1 MGSHNAGQA
10 LYDLH
15 GLAAQVCQPHACQR
29 QSRLKESSQG
39 ALSNI
44 AQHLLACDTALSLRY
59 IYPQEFDSAEHA
71 CGPGMRRDIGVA
83 LPFMSMIQMDLPPGT
98 VSLSK
103 TSYI

>member
-1 MGSHNAGQA
+1 MGSHNAGKA

-29 QSRLKESSQG
+29 QSRLKESSQR
-39 ALSNI
+39 ALCNI
-44 AQHLLACDTALSLRY
+44 AQHLSACDTGPITQIHL
-59 IYPQEFDSAEHA
+59 PPEFDSAEHA
-71 CGPGMRRDIGVA
+71 CGPGMRSDIGVA

>member
-1 MGSHNAGQA
+1 MISMASLPRSVSPTPAKDSPGLRRAHRGLCPTLHSTCWPVTLPYHSHT
-10 LYDLH
+10 
-15 GLAAQVCQPHACQR
+15 
-29 QSRLKESSQG
+29 
-39 ALSNI
+39 SN
-44 AQHLLACDTALSLRY
+44 
-59 IYPQEFDSAEHA
+59 PKEFDSAEHA